1 MIDEHLTL
9 TYNGGLGFKSI
20 AAADADL
27 DATLVPG
34 VAAWLYASDAVRLAG
49 SFHEE
54 QVVRIAPVT
63 GITPAGGTNLIKIQL
78 CAVPGY
84 QDATTLVT
92 NVLTGGVTIVGTLET
107 STTVLESRNSDAFIP
122 MRNLTGASPTYNYDY
137 LQLLIWVYP
146 NGSDGI
152 DAGRIAATIGP
163 RDDNASYPF
172 ANSI

>member
-9 TYNGGLGFKSI
+9 TYNGGSGFKSI
-20 AAADADL
+20 AAADYDL
-27 DATLVPG
+27 DATLFPG

-63 GITPAGGTNLIKIQL
+63 AITPAGGTNLIKIQL
-78 CAVPGY
+78 CAVTGY

-92 NVLTGGVTIVGTLET
+92 NVLTGGVVIVGTLET
-107 STTVLESRNSDAFIP
+107 STTVLESPASDAFIP
-122 MRNLTGASPTYNYDY
+122 LRNLPLESGY